1 MLIFLDGWENVG
13 DAIARPRQEWT
24 AWYVPPHRP
33 CRITELQHNQTVR
46 CDSQDAH
53 GGLPDGAWWL
63 TKGGAR
69 WTSRPRVVC
78 TWRLRTVD
86 FPAELIWVGQS
97 SSLAVAGGLGS
108 LARRIG
114 RWAAAAGQNWTV
126 FVKGED
132 AGLGKLNLSKK
143 IEVSLPSHLTY
154 VSELPKFLRAF

>member
-1 MLIFLDGWENVG
+1 MEMLIFLDGWENVG
-13 DAIARPRQEWT
+13 DAIARPHEEWT
-24 AWYVPPHRP
+24 ALYAPPHCR
-33 CRITELQHNQTVR
+33 RITVLQHNQIVR

-53 GGLPDGAWWL
+53 AGLPNGAWWL
-63 TKGGAR
+63 PKGGAR

-78 TWRLRTVD
+78 TWWLRTVD
-86 FPAELIWVGQS
+86 FPAELIGVGQS

-132 AGLGKLNLSKK
+132 AGLGKVSLSKK

-154 VSELPKFLRAF
+154 VSELPNFACF